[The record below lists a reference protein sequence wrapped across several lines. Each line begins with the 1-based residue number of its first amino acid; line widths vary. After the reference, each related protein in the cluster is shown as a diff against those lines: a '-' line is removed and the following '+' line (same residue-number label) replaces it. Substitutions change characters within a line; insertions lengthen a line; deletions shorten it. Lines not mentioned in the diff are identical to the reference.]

1 LNRTGAASRAG
12 LAWKRSGTTGGTL
25 IGAQGEPE
33 VLEVGGARGG
43 RGLGHLTGGP
53 LARELGAQS
62 LNASQQLGQIGAILG
77 WVGPFRA
84 GS

>member
-1 LNRTGAASRAG
+1 MARR
-12 LAWKRSGTTGGTL
+12 
-25 IGAQGEPE
+25 GEPE
-33 VLEVGGARGG
+33 VLEVGGARGC

-62 LNASQQLGQIGAILG
+62 LNARQLGQIGAILG